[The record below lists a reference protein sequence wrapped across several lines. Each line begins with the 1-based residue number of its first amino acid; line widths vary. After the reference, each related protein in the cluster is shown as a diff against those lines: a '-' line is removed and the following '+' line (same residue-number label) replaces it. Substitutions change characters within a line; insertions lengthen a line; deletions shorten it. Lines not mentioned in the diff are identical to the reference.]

1 MPIVTYGTSNEEGFE
16 LTESNN
22 LIAVRTRTHQ
32 SLRSK
37 STVADPVEE
46 NLEGCELVMQFPEAG
61 VEVYR
66 VPKGEKKPAMQGRK
80 RALRQHEDVRFA
92 GGVLIDKDAHEPVIY
107 TENLFIKFTD
117 DQQDSDCERIIRESN
132 LIIKE
137 KLGFAVNSYFV
148 QATEGTGQRVFD
160 MALELLAR
168 PEVEYCHPELIRPRA
183 RKTIGSQQWHLGPIT
198 LDGISIS
205 NHAHVLS
212 AHEMTRGQDVTIA
225 IIDDGFDIDHPEF
238 SRPGKITAPFD
249 AVTQSSDPRPKDPYL
264 DTPDDHGTACA
275 GVACA
280 SGVDGAIGVAPES
293 QLMPIRLMAN
303 LGSMAEAKAF
313 QWATDHGADVISCSW
328 GPEDGPWY
336 APNDPRHDRVHR
348 LPASTRMAI
357 DYALSS
363 GRGGIGTAV
372 LFAAGNGNESVD
384 NDGYASYE
392 RVLAVAACNDR
403 GTRSVYSDYGPSI
416 WCCFP
421 SSDFEFVEEQHPAP
435 ITPGIWTTD
444 RSGSKGYNW
453 GVSHAGDAAGN
464 YTNSFG
470 GTSSACPGVAGVVAL
485 MLSVNPDLTPIEIKD
500 LLRRSCD
507 RVDPE
512 GGQYNAD
519 GHSESYGYGRVNAR
533 RAVEMAIPTVTPRLE
548 VIRDVYVPIPD
559 RGSANVKMDI
569 EDAGIIESI
578 DVLFE
583 IEHSY
588 VSDLVVSLKPPRG
601 TGAKV
606 VLHDREAVATAGIWR
621 LCRMQ
626 ATPGLSRYSGK
637 KCHGTW
643 TLEVEDQAAR
653 DVGTIIR
660 FGLLITLQPSEQ
672 QSNGLARHSKRNG
685 ASMSRRPASFA
696 RFHRTNFTSR
706 MQ

>member
-1 MPIVTYGTSNEEGFE
+1 MPVVNYGTSDEEGFD
-16 LTESNN
+16 LVESRD
-22 LIAVRTRTHQ
+22 LIAIRTRTHQ

-46 NLEGCELVMQFPEAG
+46 HLNGCELVMQFPEAG

-66 VPKGEKKPAMQGRK
+66 VPKGEKKPAMQSRK
-80 RALRQHEDVRFA
+80 RSLRQHEDVHFA

-107 TENLFIKFTD
+107 TENLFIKFVDELVETE
-117 DQQDSDCERIIRESN
+117 CERIIREAN
-132 LIIKE
+132 LVLKE

-160 MALELLAR
+160 LALELLAR
-168 PEVEYCHPELIRPRA
+168 PEVQYCHPELIRPRT
-183 RKTIGSQQWHLGPIT
+183 RKSIGSQQWHLGPIT
-198 LDGISIS
+198 LDGLSVS

-212 AHEMTRGQDVTIA
+212 AHGLTRGAAVTIA
-225 IIDDGFDIDHPEF
+225 VIDDGIDIDHPEF
-238 SRPGKITAPFD
+238 SRPGKVVAPFD
-249 AVTQSSDPRPKDPYL
+249 ALSGSADPRPKDLYPDY
-264 DTPDDHGTACA
+264 PDDHGTACA

-280 SGVDGAIGVAPES
+280 SGIDGAIGVAPDAR
-293 QLMPIRLMAN
+293 LMPIRLAAN

-313 QWATDHGADVISCSW
+313 QWAADNGADVISCSW

-336 APNDPRHDRVHR
+336 LPNDSIHDRVHR
-348 LPASTRMAI
+348 LPTSTRMAI
-357 DYALSS
+357 DYALSN
-363 GRGGIGTAV
+363 GRGGNGTSV
-372 LFAAGNGNESVD
+372 LFAAGNGNESVE

-392 RVLAVAACNDR
+392 AVIAVAACNDR
-403 GTRSVYSDYGPSI
+403 GTRCVYSDYGPSI

-444 RSGSKGYNW
+444 RSGSKGYNS
-453 GVSHAGDAAGN
+453 GNIHAGDVNGN

-485 MLSVNPDLTPIEIKD
+485 VLSVNPGLTPPEIKD
-500 LLRRSCD
+500 LLRQSCD
-507 RVDPE
+507 RIDPE
-512 GGQYNAD
+512 GGQYDAD
-519 GHSESYGYGRVNAR
+519 SHSESYGYGRINAH
-533 RAVEMAIPTVTPRLE
+533 RAVEMAIPALLPRLE
-548 VIRDVYVPIPD
+548 IIRDVYVTIPD
-559 RGSANVKMDI
+559 RGAASVAI
-569 EDAGIIESI
+569 EVEDPGVIKSI
-578 DVLFE
+578 DVLFD

-588 VSDLVVSLKPPRG
+588 VADLVVTLKPPRG
-601 TGAKV
+601 AGSRV
-606 VLHDREAVATAGIWR
+606 VLHNREGTSGEG
-621 LCRMQ
+621 LSKLYRMQ
-626 ATPGLSRYSGK
+626 ASPGLSHCVGK

-672 QSNGLARHSKRNG
+672 QSIRLARYSKRDG
-685 ASMSRRPASFA
+685 AQPIQRRMPLSRFQRSYV
-696 RFHRTNFTSR
+696 S
-706 MQ
+706 